1 MNVSR
6 QVIIE
11 RQCLGNHF
19 ILTVFQTFQRSV
31 KQLPRNFSFCV
42 DAKSNLSHEDN
53 GDNDNI
59 WYSLLFLL

>member
-11 RQCLGNHF
+11 WRCLGNHF

-31 KQLPRNFSFCV
+31 KQLPRIFFSFSV
-42 DAKSNLSHEDN
+42 DAKSNLSNEDN

-59 WYSLLFLL
+59 WYSLLF